1 VQEISSKSSPSY
13 TWALSA
19 VSSMPFFLAQ
29 VFLVLLNDLLSD

>member
-19 VSSMPFFLAQ
+19 VVIHAIFSCPGVFGVAQ
-29 VFLVLLNDLLSD
+29 